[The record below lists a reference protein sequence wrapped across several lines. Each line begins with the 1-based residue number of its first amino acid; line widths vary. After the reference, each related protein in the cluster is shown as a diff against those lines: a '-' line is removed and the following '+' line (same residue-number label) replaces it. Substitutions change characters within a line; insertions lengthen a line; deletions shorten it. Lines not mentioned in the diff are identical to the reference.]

1 MKPKRKH
8 FQVKQLEMLSFYE
21 KKLKKI
27 WNTKKFLHF
36 PIEILKE
43 IWYITSIKIP
53 KVKAE
58 YCL

>member
-8 FQVKQLEMLSFYE
+8 FQVKQLEMLLFMKE
-21 KKLKKI
+21 LKKI
-27 WNTKKFLHF
+27 WNAKKFLHF